1 MNFTK
6 EMLVALV
13 LVMGISLIQSCRC
26 DKGPEPP
33 PDASVTT
40 APPETQGIV
49 DGGEDAL
56 QEPEWAPVLHLR
68 YAEGLWGSKDAA
80 EGWAEVTSKASTE
93 EKGGK
98 WRFPYP
104 WHLLLHPPDTDYTYD
119 CGFHEELMDA
129 DGFIGWRLAWCEGGT
144 LNEGR
149 RHARRVFF
157 SKRETV
163 VEFLRINLQG
173 LADVE
178 LDRN

>member
-6 EMLVALV
+6 EMLVALA

-26 DKGPEPP
+26 TRGSEPA
-33 PDASVTT
+33 PDAAVTT
-40 APPETQGIV
+40 APPETRGIV

-68 YAEGLWGSKDAA
+68 YAEGLWGSKDAE
-80 EGWAEVTSKASTE
+80 EGWADVTSRETAI
-93 EKGGK
+93 EKGEQ
-98 WRFPYP
+98 WRYPYP
-104 WHLLLHPPDTDYTYD
+104 YHLVLAPPGEYAYD
-119 CGFHEELMDA
+119 CGFHEEPMDA

-144 LNEGR
+144 LPEGR
-149 RHARRVFF
+149 RHASRVFF

-173 LADVE
+173 LAVVE

>member
-1 MNFTK
+1 
-6 EMLVALV
+6 MLVALV
-13 LVMGISLIQSCRC
+13 LVVGVSLAQASCRC
-26 DKGPEPP
+26 DKDPEPA
-33 PDASVTT
+33 PDADVPTSS
-40 APPETQGIV
+40 TQGV
-49 DGGEDAL
+49 L
-56 QEPEWAPVLHLR
+56 TTTSSLEPTWAPVHHLR

-80 EGWAEVTSKASTE
+80 EGWAEVSSRAEVT
-93 EKGGK
+93 EKGGE
-98 WRFPYP
+98 WRYPYP
-104 WHLLLHPPDTDYTYD
+104 WHLLLHPPDTSYTYD
-119 CGFHEELMDA
+119 CGFHEELLDA

-173 LADVE
+173 LAEVE